1 MNIYIDIDDTI
12 CRTPPNRDYSKAK
25 PILEN
30 IALANQLYD
39 EGHQITY
46 WTARG
51 GVSGI
56 DWTKVTEKQLK
67 KWGAKHHALKLTK
80 PAYDLFIDDKV
91 LNARVWEKRGNK
103 VAMRV
108 ILQQFQKDKDND
120 EKEDEQ
126 SGDRHDG
133 PA

>member
-1 MNIYIDIDDTI
+1 MNIYIDIDETI
-12 CRTPPNRDYSKAK
+12 CRTPPNRDYSEAE

-56 DWTKVTEKQLK
+56 DWTEVTEKQLK
-67 KWGAKHHALKLTK
+67 EWGAKHHALRLDK
-80 PAYDLFIDDKV
+80 PPFDFFIDDKV
-91 LNARVWEKRGNK
+91 INSRDWEKNGNEL
-103 VAMRV
+103 V
-108 ILQQFQKDKDND
+108 QKT
-120 EKEDEQ
+120 KETALRKIPK
-126 SGDRHDG
+126 S
-133 PA
+133 